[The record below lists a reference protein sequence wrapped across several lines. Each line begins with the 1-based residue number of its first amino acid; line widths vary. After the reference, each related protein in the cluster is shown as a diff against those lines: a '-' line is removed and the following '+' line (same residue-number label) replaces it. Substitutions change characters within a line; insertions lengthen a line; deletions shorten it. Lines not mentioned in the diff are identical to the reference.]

1 MDAVLERYAETVLS
15 PTWEQTTHDRPFA
28 EVLATLVGFLTDA
41 GDTRPAGCLLAMMRV
56 LSSDLGPATK
66 ARVEAL
72 GAHALLFLRALE
84 RPPGATVWPS
94 IALALAATL
103 FAVSSGMIVVGLL
116 IDWQPEVLLG
126 VVNVPAILMLGAGWF
141 AVARSSHRRHGST
154 WRGLVL
160 FALMGLGVA
169 LVPLG
174 ALGGPLQLLVET
186 LVIVG
191 WLLVARL
198 IWSGTDVRAA
208 GVPVR

>member
-1 MDAVLERYAETVLS
+1 MDRKETSRRMIGATAAVLGAASLTL
-15 PTWEQTTHDRPFA
+15 FA
-28 EVLATLVGFLTDA
+28 VSE
-41 GDTRPAGCLLAMMRV
+41 AM
-56 LSSDLGPATK
+56 LGPAQDLSDGGDGDP
-66 ARVEAL
+66 ARIAASILLVLA
-72 GAHALLFLRALE
+72 AFAAFAVALLVLRALE

-94 IALALAATL
+94 IALAFAATL

-160 FALMGLGVA
+160 FALLGLGVA
-169 LVPLG
+169 LLPLG